1 MKSEVIW
8 MNETAER
15 ILDSAIELIKEKGYK
30 GATTK
35 DIAKKAGVNEVT
47 IFRHFGNK
55 KGIMEAAVK
64 RASYAPLLQHIITKH
79 MKWELEH
86 DLLLMTQSYQ
96 EFIIH
101 KKDLILIGFK
111 EGNQFEE
118 LDAAISKIPAQLKN
132 DLIDYFST
140 MKEMGKIIDCN
151 LEAQAMNFI
160 WLNFGYFIQKARLQD
175 RVTSIQT
182 DEFIENSVLL
192 FARALTP

>member
-1 MKSEVIW
+1 

-86 DLLLMTQSYQ
+86 DLLLMTESYQ
-96 EFIIH
+96 EFIIN

-118 LDAAISKIPAQLKN
+118 LDAAISEIPAQLKN

-140 MKEMGKIIDCN
+140 MKSKGKIIDCN

-160 WLNFGYFIQKARLQD
+160 WLNFGYFIQKARLHD